1 MTNYIKSEWYRI
13 LHGKELYVTT
23 AVMSGIVLLM
33 NLVLFLFN
41 QMTSEFRYGT
51 VRFSLNTFTAVPFI
65 MIVMGAIVAGCLLI
79 DDRRN
84 GVLRNAIAYGISR
97 TSILIGKCIIGALTA
112 LIIMAV
118 VLAVYVGSAYLLLDN
133 PEWLPLREM
142 LSAIGAS
149 LLCAVASLVLTLVLG
164 SLLQK
169 EMHVVLWWFAVFYC
183 IPLVT
188 FLIGLKVEP
197 VGKISQWM
205 PYNFLRNEVLVNMS
219 SYQCLWD
226 TPEGL
231 AKCLIAGAVGI
242 IIFLI
247 FGIWRFNKQEL

>member
-33 NLVLFLFN
+33 NLVLLFFN

-65 MIVMGAIVAGCLLI
+65 MVAMGAIVAACLLI

-118 VLAVYVGSAYLLLDN
+118 VLAIYVGSAYLLLDN

-149 LLCAVASLVLTLVLG
+149 LPCAAASLVLTLVLG

-169 EMHVVLWWFAVFYC
+169 EMHVVLWWFAVFYG
-183 IPLVT
+183 IPLIT
-188 FLIGLKVEP
+188 FLIGLKVEL

-205 PYNFLRNEVLVNMS
+205 PYNFLRAEVLVNMN

-226 TPEGL
+226 TPDGL
-231 AKCLIAGAVGI
+231 AKCLIAGTVGI